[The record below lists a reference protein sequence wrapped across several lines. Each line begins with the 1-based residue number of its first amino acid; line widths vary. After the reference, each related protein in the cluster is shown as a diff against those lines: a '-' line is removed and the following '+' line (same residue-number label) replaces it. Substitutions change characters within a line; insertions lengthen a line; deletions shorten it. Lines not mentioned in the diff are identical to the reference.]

1 MSRRPAVELVW
12 PGKYGPDG
20 ARAEAPVREVGL
32 VVEQRIGGAG
42 DGPDENLLICG
53 DNLLAMDALLATHA
67 GKVDL
72 VYIDPPFLT
81 GNAFE
86 RTAKVGEEADG
97 PELRAHA
104 YHDRWPG
111 GLAGFLQMLDPR
123 LRRIHRLLAPHG
135 SLYVHVD
142 PIVGHAVK
150 LLLDEVFGPGCFQRE
165 IVWRIG
171 WVSGFK
177 ARANNWIRNHD
188 LIFFYVKDPQRFVFH
203 RQVVPHPPGYR
214 RRRGDA
220 TKQGGV
226 PVEDVWNAS
235 PAEWGLV
242 GAESLDS
249 IQIKSFSREKTGWA
263 TQKNESLLRR
273 IIAAS
278 SEPGALVAD
287 FFCGAGTTLA
297 AAQALGR
304 RWIGCDGAAAAV
316 ELAHARLAYGTG
328 ARFVRCGVGGERRI
342 WLEGQ
347 AAGWPGAALAVRGA
361 TAVEGG
367 LSGVVGEVGVLVG
380 PLEGAVTRAAVTAA
394 VRAAADRGLTT
405 LEVLAWD
412 WGFPAGEELSA
423 GTGVEVVCLQLRRAL
438 LDARLAG
445 RPELL
450 WGERPA
456 AQVEFVGEVDAEGVR
471 VAAELVGLRFVRP
484 ERLAPALRAVEDPR
498 GLVEGWAIAFEGEGF
513 APAHAS
519 ARTRQR
525 RELASRTGWVRLAG
539 AGPWTATARV
549 VDAAGGESW
558 HRWRLSWSS
567 AGLAVAAAECPVGLE

>member
-20 ARAEAPVREVGL
+20 ARAEAPVREVAL
-32 VVEQRIGGAG
+32 VEEQRVGAG
-42 DGPDENLLICG
+42 EDLLICG

-67 GKVDL
+67 GAIDL

-81 GNAFE
+81 GHAFE
-86 RTAKVGEEADG
+86 RTAKVGEDDG

-203 RQVVPHPPGYR
+203 RQIVPHPPEYR

-235 PAEWGLV
+235 PAEWGLT
-242 GAESLDS
+242 GRESLDS

-273 IIAAS
+273 IVAAS
-278 SEPGALVAD
+278 SQPGALVAD

-304 RWIGCDGAAAAV
+304 RWIGCDAADAAI
-316 ELAHARLAYGTG
+316 ELAQARLAEGTDPG
-328 ARFVRCGVGGERRI
+328 FVRCGLGAAERRT
-342 WLEGQ
+342 WLEDQ
-347 AAGWPGAALAVRGA
+347 AAGWPGALLERRGA
-361 TAVEGG
+361 EAASGA
-367 LSGVVGEVGVLVG
+367 LSGVAGESAVLVG
-380 PLEGAVTRAAVTAA
+380 PIDGAVTREAIAAAA
-394 VRAAADRGLTT
+394 RAAADRGLKT
-405 LEVLAWD
+405 LEVMAWE
-412 WGFPAGEELSA
+412 WGFPAGEDLAA
-423 GTGVEVVCLQLRRAL
+423 GTGVDVVCLQLRRAL
-438 LDARLAG
+438 LDGRLAG

-450 WGERPA
+450 WGERPVVEVAFA
-456 AQVEFVGEVDAEGVR
+456 AESAGEVVQAR
-471 VAAELVGLRFVRP
+471 AELVGLRFMHR
-484 ERLAPALRAVEDPR
+484 ERLAGPLQAVEDPR
-498 GLVEGWAIAFEGEGF
+498 GLVEAWAIALQ
-513 APAHAS
+513 HAGGPLIADHAA

-525 RELASRTGWVRLAG
+525 RELASGTGPVALTG
-539 AGPWTATARV
+539 DGPWTAVARI
-549 VDAAGGESW
+549 VDATGGASW
-558 HRWRLSWSS
+558 HRWRLERVDG
-567 AGLAVAAAECPVGLE
+567 ALTATAIA